1 MSLNGR
7 KVLVVRPQP
16 LSGAEDRFCLAL
28 KKAGAEPLHFPVLRL
43 LPIEAP
49 GEAGAI
55 SDIIQK
61 LAEYDVVITISP
73 TAACLAI
80 DWIDCYWPE
89 LPVHPRFFAVG
100 TSTAEQFTKMGL
112 AVTSPHT
119 DMTSEG
125 LLALPEL
132 QDMTRQ
138 RVLIFRGDGGRDL
151 LAAEL
156 EQRGASVQY
165 AELYRRERSEVYR
178 DNIAHALTSGVDG
191 VAIHSQELLN
201 SLLQQL
207 DERSTEILRRT
218 PIVVPSER
226 VAEQARQYGCSQVI
240 VATNALP
247 ESMVSA
253 LSGC

>member
-1 MSLNGR
+1 M
-7 KVLVVRPQP
+7 VRPQP
-16 LSGAEDRFCLAL
+16 LSGAEDRFCQSL
-28 KKAGAEPLHFPVLRL
+28 KAAGAEPLHYPVLRL
-43 LPIEAP
+43 QPLATP
-49 GEAGAI
+49 GKPGVI

-73 TAACLAI
+73 TAACLAV
-80 DWIDCYWPE
+80 DWIDHYWPE
-89 LPVHPRFFAVG
+89 VPVHPRFFAVG
-100 TSTAEQFTKMGL
+100 ATTAEQFAQMGL
-112 AVTSPHT
+112 AVTSPPT

-132 QDMTRQ
+132 QDMSHQ
-138 RVLIFRGDGGRDL
+138 RVLIFRGEGGRDL

-156 EQRGASVQY
+156 ERRGASVQY
-165 AELYRRERSEVYR
+165 AELYRRERCEQHR
-178 DNIAHALTSGVDG
+178 DAIVKALAVGVAA

-201 SLLQQL
+201 SLLYQL
-207 DERSTEILRRT
+207 DERSTELLKRI

-226 VAEQARQYGCSQVI
+226 VAEQARQCGCDRVI